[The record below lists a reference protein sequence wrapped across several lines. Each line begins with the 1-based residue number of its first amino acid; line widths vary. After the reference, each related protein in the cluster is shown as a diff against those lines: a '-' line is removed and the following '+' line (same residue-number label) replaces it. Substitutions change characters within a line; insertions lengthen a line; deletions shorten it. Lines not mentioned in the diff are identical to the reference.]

1 MSQGKVYLVGA
12 GPGDPGLLT
21 CKGRAILERC
31 EVVVYDRLANPRLL
45 DLAPANAERI
55 YVGKGPG
62 NHAMTQE
69 QINECLVEQGLKG
82 RQVCRLKGGDPFVFG
97 RGGEEAL
104 SCIEAGLEWEVV
116 PGVTSSIAAPAYA
129 GIPVTHRNVATS
141 FAVIT
146 GHENPDKPDTQ
157 VDWSGIAHAADT
169 LCFLMGVGNLP
180 EITKNLIAEGR
191 SPDTPV
197 ALVRWGTRPEQR
209 SLRGTLTDI
218 VAKVEA
224 AGFKP
229 PAVTIVGEVV
239 NLQDQ
244 LAWFETRPL
253 HGKAVVV
260 TRSRTQSS
268 ELRDRLE
275 VLGAEVIEFPVI
287 GIQPRDI
294 AMPAETFVA
303 DGLPAD
309 WVVFTS
315 TNAVNVFC
323 DAIWAAEG
331 DARCFAGVRLGAVG
345 KATAKALSARGLRAD
360 FVPTSFSAA
369 DFVAEFPDAAG
380 SRVLF
385 PSAAKASSTV
395 PDELRAKGCTVEV
408 LPVYSTVLDQGDAE
422 MVKARLD
429 QGEVAAITFTSSST
443 AENFREL
450 LPDSDLAGVVTVSI
464 GPQTSATMVKLGIAP
479 TVEAG
484 ESTLAGVVAAV
495 VSKVGAA

>member
-1 MSQGKVYLVGA
+1 MSVGKVYLVGA

-31 EVVVYDRLANPRLL
+31 EVVVYDRLANPCLL

-69 QINECLVEQGLKG
+69 EINACLVEHGLAGK
-82 RQVCRLKGGDPFVFG
+82 QVCRLKGGDPFVFG

-104 SCIEAGLEWEVV
+104 SCLEAGIPWEVV
-116 PGVTSSIAAPAYA
+116 PGISSSIAAPAYA

-157 VDWSGIAHAADT
+157 VDWSGIARAADT
-169 LCFLMGVGNLP
+169 LVFLMGVGNLP
-180 EITKNLIAEGR
+180 EICRNLIDEGR
-191 SPDTPV
+191 DPATPV

-209 SLRGTLTDI
+209 SLRGTLADI

-239 NLQDQ
+239 NLQEQ
-244 LAWFETRPL
+244 LSWFENRPL

-268 ELRDRLE
+268 DLREQLE
-275 VLGAEVIEFPVI
+275 TLGAEVIEFPVI
-287 GIQPRDI
+287 AIQPRDVSATAT
-294 AMPAETFVA
+294 AMVE
-303 DGLPAD
+303 DGLAAD

-315 TNAVNVFC
+315 TNAVNVLC
-323 DAIWAAEG
+323 DAVWAAGG
-331 DARCFAGVRLGAVG
+331 DARVFAGVRLGAVG
-345 KATAKALSARGLRAD
+345 KATAKAMEARGLRAD
-360 FVPTSFSAA
+360 FVPSSFSAA

-380 SRVLF
+380 ARILF
-385 PSAAKASSTV
+385 PAASQASSTV
-395 PDELRAKGCTVEV
+395 RDELTAKGCVVTV
-408 LPVYSTVLDQGDAE
+408 LPVYDTVLDGADAD
-422 MVKARLD
+422 VVRSRLTA
-429 QGEVAAITFTSSST
+429 GEVAAVTFTSSST

-450 LPDSDLAGVVTVSI
+450 LPDADLSGVVTVSI
-464 GPQTSATMVKLGIAP
+464 GPQTTATMQRLGIPP
-479 TVEAG
+479 TVEAS
-484 ESTLAGVVAAV
+484 ESTIAGVVAAL
-495 VSKVGAA
+495 AAELSQS

>member
-1 MSQGKVYLVGA
+1 MSVGKVFLVGA

-31 EVVVYDRLANPRLL
+31 EVVVYDRLANPCLL
-45 DLAPANAERI
+45 DLAPAEAERI

-69 QINECLVEQGLKG
+69 EINVCLVEQGLAGK
-82 RQVCRLKGGDPFVFG
+82 QVCRLKGGDPFVFG

-104 SCIEAGLEWEVV
+104 ACLEVGLPWEVV

-157 VDWSGIAHAADT
+157 VDWSGIANAADT
-169 LCFLMGVGNLP
+169 LVFLMGVGNLP
-180 EITKNLIAEGR
+180 EICGSLVAEGR
-191 SPDTPV
+191 DPATPV

-209 SLRGTLTDI
+209 SLRGTLADI
-218 VAKVEA
+218 VQKVQDA
-224 AGFKP
+224 DFKP

-244 LAWFETRPL
+244 LCWFENRPL
-253 HGKAVVV
+253 HGRAVVV

-268 ELRDRLE
+268 ELRSRLE
-275 VLGAEVIEFPVI
+275 DLGAEVIEFPVI
-287 GIQPRDI
+287 AIAPRDI
-294 AMPAETFVA
+294 AAAAAALVA
-303 DGLPAD
+303 GGLQAD

-315 TNAVNVFC
+315 TNAVNIFC
-323 DAIWAAEG
+323 DALWAAGG
-331 DARCFAGVRLGAVG
+331 DARVFAGARLGAVG
-345 KATAKALSARGLRAD
+345 KATAEALVARGLRAD
-360 FVPTSFSAA
+360 VVPSSFSAA
-369 DFVAEFPDAAG
+369 DFVAEFPAAAG
-380 SRVLF
+380 ARVLF
-385 PSAAKASSTV
+385 PCAAKAASTV
-395 PDELRAKGCTVEV
+395 PDELRAKGCAVTV
-408 LPVYSTVLDQGDAE
+408 LPVYDTVLDRGDAAA
-422 MVKARLD
+422 VKARLAA
-429 QGEVAAITFTSSST
+429 GEVAAVTFTSSST

-450 LPDSDLAGVVTVSI
+450 LPDSDLSSLVTVSI
-464 GPQTSATMVKLGIAP
+464 GPQTTATMARLGLPPSI
-479 TVEAG
+479 EAS

-495 VSKVGAA
+495 VARLSR

>member
-1 MSQGKVYLVGA
+1 MSVGKVYLVGA

-31 EVVVYDRLANPRLL
+31 DVVVYDRLANPCLL
-45 DLAPANAERI
+45 DLAPAHAERI

-69 QINECLVEQGLKG
+69 EINACLVEQGLAGK
-82 RQVCRLKGGDPFVFG
+82 QVCRLKGGDPFVFG

-104 SCIEAGLEWEVV
+104 DCIAAGIPWEVV
-116 PGVTSSIAAPAYA
+116 PGISSSIAAPAYA

-157 VDWSGIAHAADT
+157 VDWSGIANAADT
-169 LCFLMGVGNLP
+169 LIFLMGVGNLP
-180 EITKNLIAEGR
+180 EICRNLVDEGR
-191 SPDTPV
+191 DPATPV

-209 SLRGTLTDI
+209 SLRGTLADI

-229 PAVTIVGEVV
+229 PAVTVVGEVV
-239 NLQDQ
+239 NLQSE

-268 ELRDRLE
+268 DLRDLLE
-275 VLGAEVIEFPVI
+275 DLGAEVIEFPVI
-287 GIQPRDI
+287 AIQPRDI
-294 AMPAETFVA
+294 AAEAKAIVE
-303 DGLPAD
+303 DGLSAD

-315 TNAVNVFC
+315 TNAVDVLC
-323 DAIWAAEG
+323 DALWAAGG
-331 DARCFAGVRLGAVG
+331 DSRALAGARLGAVG
-345 KATAKALSARGLRAD
+345 KATAKAMEARGLRAD
-360 FVPTSFSAA
+360 FVPSSFSAA
-369 DFVAEFPDAAG
+369 GFVNEFPAAAG
-380 SRVLF
+380 SRILF
-385 PSAAKASSTV
+385 PCGSKASSTV
-395 PDELRAKGCTVEV
+395 RDELTAKGCVVTVM
-408 LPVYSTVLDQGDAE
+408 PIYDTVIDGADADQ
-422 MVKARLD
+422 VKARLAK
-429 QGEVAAITFTSSST
+429 GEVAAITFTSSST

-450 LPDSDLAGVVTVSI
+450 LPDADLSGLVTVSI
-464 GPQTSATMVKLGIAP
+464 GPQTTATMQRLGIPP
-479 TVEAG
+479 TAEADV
-484 ESTLAGVVAAV
+484 STLAGVVEALVA
-495 VSKVGAA
+495 KLTA